1 MRGTALRVVI
11 GEDEALIRR
20 GLELLL
26 ADAGHDV
33 VAAAADAEALCAAV
47 IEFTPDLVVTDIR
60 MPPTHSDEGLVAA
73 LRIRELRPGTGVV
86 VLSQHVQR
94 SYAQELLAAG
104 PGGVGYLLKQRIA
117 DIDTFLADLQS
128 VTRGGTVLDPDVVAV
143 MVDRATRSTSAV
155 GALTPR
161 QREVLALVAEGRS
174 NASIAAALFLT
185 EKSVVQHI
193 SRIYDALDLAQD
205 ADVHR
210 RVQAVVKYL
219 ERS

>member
-26 ADAGHDV
+26 ADAGHAV
-33 VAAAADAEALCAAV
+33 VATAADAETLCRAAV
-47 IEFTPDLVVTDIR
+47 EFAPDLVVTDIR

-73 LRIRELRPGTGVV
+73 LRIREALPQTGVV

-94 SYAQELLAAG
+94 SYAQELLADG

-117 DIDTFLADLQS
+117 DIDTFLADLNS
-128 VTRGGTVLDPDVVAV
+128 VAAGGTVLDPDVVAI
-143 MVDRATRSTSAV
+143 MVDRATRTTPAV
-155 GALTPR
+155 SGLTPR

-193 SRIYDALDLAQD
+193 SRIYDALGLAQD
-205 ADVHR
+205 AEAHR